1 VQRPDQTTIAFGSVP
16 AAARASLPGWFVP
29 AAVFATTLAAMVAFG
44 LFESA
49 GRFAYPLDDTYIHM
63 AIARTLADSG
73 VWGMDAS
80 EFVSGSSSMA
90 WTMLLAIWFKI
101 GGGDLGPLLINIP
114 LALATLVVCD
124 RVSRQYGAS
133 DRTRLLTG
141 VAVALATPLPLLAL
155 MGMEHALQTFAFV
168 LFLAAG
174 PRYLERKEEGWLPT
188 LALLALMTAIRPEGM
203 FAAAIFVGALF
214 VRRDFVRGL
223 VAGVTAA
230 APLVAFAAYSLW
242 NGAYALPN
250 SVLVKAGLA
259 QPDGGAMPEVLGKA
273 LPKLLGN
280 GIIFGAVLVSIA
292 VLVRKERDARWN
304 FALLWLGTALLHV
317 MLAPF
322 GWLYRYEAYLVASGV
337 LLIGLNVD
345 VPLRW
350 SRELQSRPVA
360 RALAY
365 LGLALMAAEAMSR
378 VVAANWTG
386 ATAMRDR
393 LYENVLS
400 AEFVQRYYDD
410 EAVLAN
416 DIGAIAYLS
425 HAKVLDFVGLGSNEP
440 IAFRRDGTGY
450 DASDVERWA
459 WQGGARVALV
469 KVEFEPWRALIPKGW
484 RRVVTWRLPRNNV
497 FNDHLLSFY
506 ARDEASARQLESR
519 MREFAGTL
527 PPGIELEF
535 HGRPTGSQSNPLE
548 IVAVRN

>member
-1 VQRPDQTTIAFGSVP
+1 MIVY
-16 AAARASLPGWFVP
+16 
-29 AAVFATTLAAMVAFG
+29 G
-44 LFESA
+44 LYESA

-73 VWGMDAS
+73 VWGIDAS

-101 GGGDLGPLLINIP
+101 GGGVLGPLLINIP
-114 LALATLVVCD
+114 VALTTLFVCD
-124 RVSRQYGAS
+124 RVARQFGAS

-141 VAVALATPLPLLAL
+141 LAVVLTTPLPLLAL
-155 MGMEHALQTFAFV
+155 MGMEHALQTLAFI

-174 PRYLERKEEGWLPT
+174 ARYLERKEGWLPT
-188 LALLALMTAIRPEGM
+188 VALLALMTAVRPEGM
-203 FAAAIFVGALF
+203 FAAAVFVVVLF
-214 VRRDFVRGL
+214 VRRDFVRGI

-230 APLVAFAAYSLW
+230 APIVAFGAYSLW

-259 QPDGGAMPEVLGKA
+259 EPDGGAMLDNLGKA

-280 GIIFGAVLVSIA
+280 GILVGAVLVSAA
-292 VLVRKERDARWN
+292 VLFRKERDARWY
-304 FALLWLGTALLHV
+304 FALLWLGTAMLHTL
-317 MLAPF
+317 LAPF

-345 VPLRW
+345 VPLQWNRK
-350 SRELQSRPVA
+350 LQSRPVA

-365 LGLALMAAEAMSR
+365 LGLAILAGEAISR
-378 VVAANWTG
+378 VAAANWTG

-393 LYENVLS
+393 LDENVLS
-400 AEFVQRYYDD
+400 AEFVQLYYDE
-410 EAVLAN
+410 EAVVAN

-425 HAKVLDFVGLGSNEP
+425 EVKVLDIVGLGSNEP

-450 DASDVERWA
+450 DSSDVERWA
-459 WQGGARVALV
+459 RERGARIALV
-469 KVEFEPWRALIPKGW
+469 KVEFEPWRVLIPKGW
-484 RRVVTWRLPRNNV
+484 KRVVTWRLPRNNV

-519 MREFAGTL
+519 MREFAVTL
-527 PPGIELEF
+527 PPEIKLEL
-535 HGRPTGSQSNPLE
+535 HQ
-548 IVAVRN
+548 

>member
-1 VQRPDQTTIAFGSVP
+1 MHGADQSTIAFGSIP
-16 AAARASLPGWFVP
+16 AASRPSLPGWFAP
-29 AAVFATTLAAMVAFG
+29 AILFAATLAAMIGYG
-44 LFESA
+44 LYESA

-73 VWGMDAS
+73 VWGLDAS

-101 GGGDLGPLLINIP
+101 GGGELGPLLINIP
-114 LALATLVVCD
+114 LALATVIVCD
-124 RVSRQYGAS
+124 RVARDYGAS
-133 DRTRLLTG
+133 ERTRLLTG
-141 VAVALATPLPLLAL
+141 VAIVLATPLPLLAL
-155 MGMEHALQTFAFV
+155 MGMEHALQTLAFF

-174 PRYLERKEEGWLPT
+174 AQYLERREGWLPT
-188 LALLALMTAIRPEGM
+188 LALLALMTAVRPEGM
-203 FAAAIFVGALF
+203 FAAAVFVAVLF
-214 VRRDFVRGL
+214 VRRDFVCGFMAGATA
-223 VAGVTAA
+223 VA
-230 APLVAFAAYSLW
+230 PIVAFGAYSLW
-242 NGAYALPN
+242 NGAFALPN

-259 QPDGGAMPEVLGKA
+259 QPDGGAMLDMLGKA

-280 GIIFGAVLVSIA
+280 GVIVAAVLVSIA

-350 SRELQSRPVA
+350 YRELQGRPFGTAV
-360 RALAY
+360 AY
-365 LGLALMAAEAMSR
+365 LGLALIAAEAMSR
-378 VVAANWTG
+378 VAAANWTG

-400 AEFVQRYYDD
+400 AEFVQRYYGD
-410 EAVLAN
+410 EAVVAN
-416 DIGAIAYLS
+416 DIGAIAYLTD
-425 HAKVLDFVGLGSNEP
+425 AKVLDIVGLGSNEP

-450 DASDVERWA
+450 EATDVGRWA
-459 WQGGARVALV
+459 NERGARIALV
-469 KVEFEPWRALIPKGW
+469 KVEFEPWRALVPKGW
-484 RRVVTWRLPRNNV
+484 KRVVTWRLPRNNV

-506 ARDEASARQLESR
+506 ARDEASARQLEAR
-519 MREFAGTL
+519 MREFAVTL
-527 PPGIELEF
+527 PPEISVEF
-535 HGRPTGSQSNPLE
+535 HGRRRGS
-548 IVAVRN
+548 